1 MAPKAVRKIIRTD
14 TRFCRH
20 APSFFS
26 SDKFSPSAPPL
37 PPFFLP
43 KWNNGRER
51 RENIFR
57 GQRRHCGESELAC
70 LLGGAF
76 DALRK
81 GFDGLYPH
89 CGAPTCLKGLP
100 LYMLSIA
107 PGFLAFYDVVV
118 SENRNA
124 SKDHCAVNPAR
135 LLKYCIASLIPNLND
150 LFLALALDLYQ
161 NHQNNVLYSPFFSQP
176 K

>member
-1 MAPKAVRKIIRTD
+1 MAQRLSAKSLGRQDFTD
-14 TRFCRH
+14 RLPLSSAQT
-20 APSFFS
+20 SF
-26 SDKFSPSAPPL
+26 PL
-37 PPFFLP
+37 PPRHSLLSSFQ
-43 KWNNGRER
+43 NGIMAER
-51 RENIFR
+51 REREHFSR
-57 GQRRHCGESELAC
+57 PKEALRRVSASAC

-161 NHQNNVLYSPFFSQP
+161 NHQNNVLHSPFFAQP